1 MWKVRGMNPLT
12 HEVQVRLGIEI
23 EDESVL
29 LGNLPEPADEPEDI
43 ERAIVWTLTTALDT
57 RAVRDLLSS
66 YGLAIR
72 RGEVR
77 AFAPSVATVMPGSGL
92 DHTVAQ
98 AADPLMM

>member
-1 MWKVRGMNPLT
+1 MNHLT
-12 HEVQVRLGIEI
+12 HEVQVRLGIEV

-29 LGNLPEPADEPEDI
+29 LGNLPEPADAEDI

-57 RAVRDLLSS
+57 RAVREVLSS

>member
-1 MWKVRGMNPLT
+1 MNHLT

-29 LGNLPEPADEPEDI
+29 LGNMPDPADAEDI

-57 RAVRDLLSS
+57 RAVREVLSS

-98 AADPLMM
+98 AADPLLM

>member
-1 MWKVRGMNPLT
+1 MNHLT
-12 HEVQVRLGIEI
+12 HEVQVRLGIEV

-29 LGNLPEPADEPEDI
+29 LGNLPEPADAEDI
-43 ERAIVWTLTTALDT
+43 ERAIVWTLTTALDA
-57 RAVRDLLSS
+57 RAVRDVLSS

-98 AADPLMM
+98 AADPLMK

>member
-1 MWKVRGMNPLT
+1 MNHLT
-12 HEVQVRLGIEI
+12 HEVQVRLGIEV

-29 LGNLPEPADEPEDI
+29 LGNLPEPADAEDI

-57 RAVRDLLSS
+57 RAVREVLSS

-77 AFAPSVATVMPGSGL
+77 AFAPSVATIMPGSGL

-98 AADPLMM
+98 AAEPLIM

>member
-1 MWKVRGMNPLT
+1 MNHLT

-29 LGNLPEPADEPEDI
+29 LGNLPEPADAEDI
-43 ERAIVWTLTTALDT
+43 ERAIVWTLTTALDA
-57 RAVRDLLSS
+57 RAVREVLSS

-77 AFAPSVATVMPGSGL
+77 AFAASVATIMPGSGL

>member
-1 MWKVRGMNPLT
+1 MNHLT

-29 LGNLPEPADEPEDI
+29 LGNMPDPADAEDI

-57 RAVRDLLSS
+57 RAVRDVLSS

-98 AADPLMM
+98 AADPLLM

>member
-1 MWKVRGMNPLT
+1 MNHLT
-12 HEVQVRLGIEI
+12 HEVQVRLGIEV

-29 LGNLPEPADEPEDI
+29 LGNLPEPADAEDI
-43 ERAIVWTLTTALDT
+43 ERAIVWTLTTALDA
-57 RAVRDLLSS
+57 RAVREVLSS

>member
-1 MWKVRGMNPLT
+1 MNQLT

-29 LGNLPEPADEPEDI
+29 LGNLPELADPEDI

-57 RAVRDLLSS
+57 RAVREVLSS

>member
-1 MWKVRGMNPLT
+1 MNHLT
-12 HEVQVRLGIEI
+12 HEVQVRLGIEV

-29 LGNLPEPADEPEDI
+29 LGNLPEPADAEDI

-57 RAVRDLLSS
+57 RAVREVLSS

-98 AADPLMM
+98 AADPLLM